1 MSTPVPNQRDTDVN
15 QFFED
20 LDGGVFIQKLARA
33 LSEVAGGVV
42 DNNAKGKLTIKLDLK
57 RIGQSYQVNI
67 GHTLDYTV
75 PTPRGEISEKDT
87 TETPMHVNTGGRLSI
102 FPENQHQMFTR
113 TGEPETNQS
122 QNEKE

>member
-1 MSTPVPNQRDTDVN
+1 MSMSTPTHRDTDVT

-42 DNNAKGKLTIKLDLK
+42 DHDRKGRIDIQLNLE

-67 GHTLDYTV
+67 AHTLKYTV
-75 PTPRGEISEKDT
+75 PTLRGKISEEDT
-87 TETPMHVNTGGRLSI
+87 TETPMHVNTGGKLSI
-102 FPENQHQMFTR
+102 FPENQHQLFTR
-113 TGEPETNQS
+113 TGDPEATS
-122 QNEKE
+122 KKE

>member
-1 MSTPVPNQRDTDVN
+1 MSAPAPTHRDTDVT

-20 LDGGVFIQKLARA
+20 LDGGVFAQKLARA

-42 DNNAKGKLTIKLDLK
+42 DHDAKGRIDIQLNMQ

-67 GHTLDYTV
+67 GHTLKYTV
-75 PTPRGEISEKDT
+75 PTLRGKISEEDT
-87 TETPMHVNTGGRLSI
+87 TETPMHVNTGGKLSI

-113 TGEPETNQS
+113 TGEPETNQN
-122 QNEKE
+122 NED

>member
-1 MSTPVPNQRDTDVN
+1 MSAPAPTHRDTDVST
-15 QFFED
+15 FLED

-42 DNNAKGKLTIKLDLK
+42 DNNDKGSIDIKLNLK

-67 GHTLDYTV
+67 GHTLKYTV
-75 PTPRGEISEKDT
+75 PTLRGKISEEDT

-102 FPENQHQMFTR
+102 FPENQNQLFTR
-113 TGEPETNQS
+113 TGEPETS
-122 QNEKE
+122 PKSED

>member
-1 MSTPVPNQRDTDVN
+1 MSAPAPTHRDTDVT

-20 LDGGVFIQKLARA
+20 LDGGVFIQKPARA

-42 DNNAKGKLTIKLDLK
+42 DNNDKGSIDIKLNLK

-67 GHTLDYTV
+67 GHTLKYTV
-75 PTPRGEISEKDT
+75 PTLRGKISEEDT

-102 FPENQHQMFTR
+102 FSENQNQLFTR
-113 TGEPETNQS
+113 RGEPETS
-122 QNEKE
+122 PKSED

>member
-1 MSTPVPNQRDTDVN
+1 MSTPAPQQRDTDVN

-33 LSEVAGGVV
+33 ISEVAGGVV
-42 DNNAKGKLTIKLDLK
+42 DHNAKGQIDIRLTLE

-67 GHTLDYTV
+67 GHTLKFTV
-75 PTPRGEISEKDT
+75 PTLRGKLSEEDST
-87 TETPMHVNTGGRLSI
+87 QTPMHVNTGGRVSI

-113 TGEPETNQS
+113 SGEPETNPS
-122 QNEKE
+122 NNEQE

>member
-1 MSTPVPNQRDTDVN
+1 MSKPAPTHRDTDVST
-15 QFFED
+15 FLGD

-42 DNNAKGKLTIKLDLK
+42 DNNDKGRIDIQLNLK

-67 GHTLDYTV
+67 GHTLKYTV
-75 PTPRGEISEKDT
+75 PTLRGKISEEDT

-113 TGEPETNQS
+113 NGEPETTPKT
-122 QNEKE
+122 ED